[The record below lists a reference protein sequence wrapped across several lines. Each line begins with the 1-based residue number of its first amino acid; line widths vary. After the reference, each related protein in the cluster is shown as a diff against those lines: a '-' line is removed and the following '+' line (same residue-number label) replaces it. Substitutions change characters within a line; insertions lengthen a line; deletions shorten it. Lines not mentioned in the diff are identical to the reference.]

1 MENAEQE
8 FVSVVREYERVIYKV
23 CYLYTTPNATL
34 NDLYQEVV
42 LNLWKAFPKFRRECK
57 ISTWIYRIALNT
69 CISFIRKE
77 KNIPEIVTLTQE
89 ADRTEETDETQAMLR
104 QLYRMINRLGQ
115 LEKSII
121 LLYLEEKSYE
131 EIAEITGLTLT
142 NVATK
147 LSRIKDKLKKMNKY
161 MELDELKKSWNA
173 LNEQL
178 QKEPIADEQ
187 QITELIAGYKANTR
201 KSLGRLVVIQ
211 RFSIGMGAVGLAAL
225 LLIWLLL
232 PTFGFNEQLQ
242 GKIVAL
248 LGFIAISILIG
259 MWWDWKTYRWNKDT
273 RIDEMGVAE
282 VSRRMTTFRQW
293 TRYEVM
299 GISIWIILFNIL
311 NYWVMEYHLAPASV
325 QALLITLFVVFDA
338 LIIYILYKKVI
349 YKHLDNI
356 KKNIEELKDICTE

>member
-121 LLYLEEKSYE
+121 CSIWKRK
-131 EIAEITGLTLT
+131 
-142 NVATK
+142 ATK
-147 LSRIKDKLKKMNKY
+147 RLP
-161 MELDELKKSWNA
+161 KS
-173 LNEQL
+173 
-178 QKEPIADEQ
+178 P
-187 QITELIAGYKANTR
+187 G
-201 KSLGRLVVIQ
+201 
-211 RFSIGMGAVGLAAL
+211 
-225 LLIWLLL
+225 
-232 PTFGFNEQLQ
+232 
-242 GKIVAL
+242 
-248 LGFIAISILIG
+248 
-259 MWWDWKTYRWNKDT
+259 
-273 RIDEMGVAE
+273 
-282 VSRRMTTFRQW
+282 
-293 TRYEVM
+293 
-299 GISIWIILFNIL
+299 
-311 NYWVMEYHLAPASV
+311 
-325 QALLITLFVVFDA
+325 
-338 LIIYILYKKVI
+338 
-349 YKHLDNI
+349 
-356 KKNIEELKDICTE
+356 

>member
-121 LLYLEEKSYE
+121 LLIWKRK
-131 EIAEITGLTLT
+131 
-142 NVATK
+142 ATK
-147 LSRIKDKLKKMNKY
+147 KLP
-161 MELDELKKSWNA
+161 KS
-173 LNEQL
+173 
-178 QKEPIADEQ
+178 P
-187 QITELIAGYKANTR
+187 G
-201 KSLGRLVVIQ
+201 
-211 RFSIGMGAVGLAAL
+211 
-225 LLIWLLL
+225 
-232 PTFGFNEQLQ
+232 
-242 GKIVAL
+242 
-248 LGFIAISILIG
+248 
-259 MWWDWKTYRWNKDT
+259 
-273 RIDEMGVAE
+273 
-282 VSRRMTTFRQW
+282 
-293 TRYEVM
+293 
-299 GISIWIILFNIL
+299 
-311 NYWVMEYHLAPASV
+311 
-325 QALLITLFVVFDA
+325 
-338 LIIYILYKKVI
+338 
-349 YKHLDNI
+349 
-356 KKNIEELKDICTE
+356 